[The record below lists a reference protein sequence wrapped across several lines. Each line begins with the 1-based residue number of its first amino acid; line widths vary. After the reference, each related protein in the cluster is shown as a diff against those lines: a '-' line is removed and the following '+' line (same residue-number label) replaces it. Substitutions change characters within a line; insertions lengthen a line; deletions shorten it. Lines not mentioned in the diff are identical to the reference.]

1 MKKIFLILLMLSI
14 LTARIYADNQSNLEL
29 TIHCPKNDL
38 KVGDEIPIVFTIT
51 NKERQSYFY
60 TDRKG
65 DRSGRMREYQLVA
78 KDEKGNTVPDP
89 RRNYEFGIG
98 GGLSSSDRY
107 LQYGESFTKVIVL
120 NRWALIK
127 EPGRYVVTGTYFSED
142 QVKIS
147 SQAIEVV
154 VKQRSNEEMGEYI
167 NKLISELNTI
177 KMTPRAEVDKLEK
190 KIWADKFDR
199 DAYEKYQK
207 IANKRCDLEKRK
219 EILKKM
225 MYTCDKR
232 IVPALID
239 LMYKNFT
246 ESEVFWAKEA
256 FRFYLP
262 KDPEIKKT
270 VLGTAKK
277 RGLAPGM
284 QSVLENYDCGE
295 DELKDV
301 ISTSLASTNPYV
313 MGAGVIA
320 AQEHPHDEYTP
331 RLISIATNPDEES
344 ITRSRA
350 IYAIA
355 FNRTDEGVEA
365 LKNLLE
371 NPDESVRQTTAR
383 AINQAY
389 KRQAIKTYKGR
400 PLKKDDFGN
409 EFRGNY

>member
-167 NKLISELNTI
+167 NKLISEGAMRFAPAKHI
-177 KMTPRAEVDKLEK
+177 FDQKEK
-190 KIWADKFDR
+190 IPEFSSNCIIP
-199 DAYEKYQK
+199 KY
-207 IANKRCDLEKRK
+207 I
-219 EILKKM
+219 
-225 MYTCDKR
+225 
-232 IVPALID
+232 
-239 LMYKNFT
+239 
-246 ESEVFWAKEA
+246 
-256 FRFYLP
+256 
-262 KDPEIKKT
+262 
-270 VLGTAKK
+270 
-277 RGLAPGM
+277 
-284 QSVLENYDCGE
+284 
-295 DELKDV
+295 
-301 ISTSLASTNPYV
+301 
-313 MGAGVIA
+313 
-320 AQEHPHDEYTP
+320 
-331 RLISIATNPDEES
+331 
-344 ITRSRA
+344 
-350 IYAIA
+350 
-355 FNRTDEGVEA
+355 NR
-365 LKNLLE
+365 
-371 NPDESVRQTTAR
+371 
-383 AINQAY
+383 
-389 KRQAIKTYKGR
+389 
-400 PLKKDDFGN
+400 
-409 EFRGNY
+409 